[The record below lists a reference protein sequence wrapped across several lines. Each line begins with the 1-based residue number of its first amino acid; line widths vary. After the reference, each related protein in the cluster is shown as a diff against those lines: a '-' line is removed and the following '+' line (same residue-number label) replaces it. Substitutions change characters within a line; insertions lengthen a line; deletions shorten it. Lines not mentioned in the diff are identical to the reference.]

1 MLQQRPRFRPVA
13 CVTHLH
19 TPQPRFLQAWRGLLL
34 PGPIPGVAK
43 VHHRSLSP
51 SQRLSPDPAVAPP
64 TLGPCLSPSPR
75 RSREGGQIPSPL
87 RGEGEDEGETP
98 APRRREECNQMQL
111 NATDL
116 KVCHSWPLVTRPT
129 RASNE
134 MPAGPMRR
142 SERSAKRGHRGPIS
156 SLPAR
161 SKRGQTGPNGSRNQ
175 PSPVVPVKTGT
186 SHPCVGAPC
195 VDVGAVREPPEVTPP
210 PTYSQTNDNCPLHHA
225 PAGCYIV
232 HIRHSRADG
241 QIPSPLRGEG

>member
-1 MLQQRPRFRPVA
+1 
-13 CVTHLH
+13 
-19 TPQPRFLQAWRGLLL
+19 
-34 PGPIPGVAK
+34 
-43 VHHRSLSP
+43 
-51 SQRLSPDPAVAPP
+51 
-64 TLGPCLSPSPR
+64 
-75 RSREGGQIPSPL
+75 
-87 RGEGEDEGETP
+87 
-98 APRRREECNQMQL
+98 
-111 NATDL
+111 
-116 KVCHSWPLVTRPT
+116 
-129 RASNE
+129 
-134 MPAGPMRR
+134 MRR

-232 HIRHSRADG
+232 HIRHSRAGG
-241 QIPSPLRGEG
+241 QILSPLRGTKARMRVKPRPQSTRGMRRNERVLKVSPLLPTPDEANQSQRGLMLAQCHE